1 MRAYVT
7 IEDAITGVDAADVE
21 APDMDQALELA
32 LDDLGRPLT
41 GRDEGTV
48 TIRIRV
54 ES

>member
-21 APDMDQALELA
+21 AVDMHDALVQA
-32 LDDLGRPLT
+32 LDDLGGPLT